1 MKQRKIETT
10 VVTWSR
16 LGRRL
21 EREFNSRR
29 LANQFVEDL
38 TSVARESAAFGS
50 RITIETKTE
59 VLIYAKAAR

>member
-1 MKQRKIETT
+1 MKPRKIQTT

-29 LANQFVEDL
+29 LANQWAEEL
-38 TSVARESAAFGS
+38 ASVAHESAAFGS

>member
-1 MKQRKIETT
+1 MKPRKIETIF
-10 VVTWSR
+10 VHWSR

-21 EREFNSRR
+21 SRGFNSRR
-29 LANQFVEDL
+29 LADQFAEEL
-38 TSVARESAAFGS
+38 ASVARESAAFGS